1 MFSLK
6 RWTVTS
12 DACTDLHANE
22 QNTATE
28 RESERKWI
36 WMKGKSI
43 RNTPPLNTPSLIPLL
58 HASTH
63 DTPVIFYSLTRGEFN
78 KYMQMCAVEHDE
90 CKSGENVLWALP
102 RLRLRA
108 DPGLIIFHFPIAF
121 YSAASV
127 HVCAHVFVYIRV
139 LQCGTRVCASV
150 LVLVEEMHASLQTLY
165 MWYLLSNL
173 CKMWWL

>member
-1 MFSLK
+1 MNK
-6 RWTVTS
+6 TQR
-12 DACTDLHANE
+12 
-22 QNTATE
+22 
-28 RESERKWI
+28 RGESKWI

-58 HASTH
+58 HAFPRAPPHPTH
-63 DTPVIFYSLTRGEFN
+63 TRRHPNNPVIFYSLTRGEFN

-90 CKSGENVLWALP
+90 CKSGEDVLWALP

-127 HVCAHVFVYIRV
+127 HVCVHVFVYIRV
-139 LQCGTRVCASV
+139 QQCGTCVCASV
-150 LVLVEEMHASLQTLY
+150 LVEEMHNSLQTLY
-165 MWYLLSNL
+165 TW
-173 CKMWWL
+173 